1 MISESIDR
9 AKTTNISDIIILGDL
24 NNDMLVPS
32 RCKTLRDVML
42 DYGLSQLIDEPTH
55 YTEISSTLI
64 DAILTTNVNSILLSE
79 VCDPFIPDRVRYH
92 CPVAVIFAF
101 FKPKYQ
107 NYKRRIW
114 KYDEA
119 DYNRYRQ
126 ILTEVDLYTIVNSV
140 QDNVDSIAR
149 KLNTSILNAA

>member
-1 MISESIDR
+1 MYHR
-9 AKTTNISDIIILGDL
+9 LW
-24 NNDMLVPS
+24 
-32 RCKTLRDVML
+32 
-42 DYGLSQLIDEPTH
+42 QH

-64 DAILTTNVNSILLSE
+64 DVILTTNVNSILLSE
-79 VCDPFIPDRVRYH
+79 VCDPFIPDRIRYH

-101 FKPKYQ
+101 LKPKSQ

-126 ILTEVDLYTIVNSV
+126 ILTEVDLYTIVNSA

-149 KLNTSILNAA
+149 KLNTSILNAAEQSIPNKIVTIRPTDSPCRCITKYGN